1 MRKICLGVGGGV
13 GGGGVF
19 VPVLIMFAG
28 FTTKEAIPL
37 STVMIGCASVANFF
51 QLRLKKHPSA
61 ARPMI
66 DYNIALLMQP
76 TSMGGTILGVILN
89 QVLPEWVLLVLL
101 ICLIATT
108 IYRSSKKGLSMYSQE
123 TAKLNAAAPSS
134 PPASPPSPPPASPP
148 LSPDGEVELDTI
160 EKEPEKPDPPAP
172 AQAVEPTIEWMPWN
186 VLGALV
192 GILAL
197 VCLHSFIVG
206 GKSSK
211 ISPIGIQ
218 RCSGL
223 YWALFITIFPIL
235 GYIAYWAVQRAAR
248 IYEEY
253 VASGAQPVEGDV
265 SWTLQRAG
273 LVSGGS
279 VLAGI
284 MSSSLGIGGGMVL
297 GPIMLELGM
306 LPDVTAATSSF
317 MILFTAWSGVFQY
330 LVAKRVRLDYAIFFG
345 LCGIVSSVLGQTAL
359 DYMVKKHGRKSI
371 IVFTAIFIIS
381 LSAIL
386 LTYTSGR
393 SIYWN
398 IQAGADMGFRSYC

>member
-1 MRKICLGVGGGV
+1 
-13 GGGGVF
+13 
-19 VPVLIMFAG
+19 
-28 FTTKEAIPL
+28 
-37 STVMIGCASVANFF
+37 MIGCASIANFF
-51 QLRLKKHPSA
+51 QLRLKKHPIA

-76 TSMGGTILGVILN
+76 TSMGGTVLGVILN

-108 IYRSSKKGLSMYSQE
+108 IYRSGKKGLSMYNQE
-123 TAKLNAAAPSS
+123 TVKKNATAASSPPSS
-134 PPASPPSPPPASPP
+134 PAPPSPVSPP
-148 LSPDGEVELDTI
+148 GSPDGQVELDTI
-160 EKEPEKPDPPAP
+160 DTESEKPEAPAPTPAP
-172 AQAVEPTIEWMPWN
+172 AEPIIEWIPWN
-186 VLGALV
+186 VLGALF

-197 VCLHSFIVG
+197 VSLHSVVVG

-223 YWALFITIFPIL
+223 YWVLFITIFPIL
-235 GYIAYWAVQRAAR
+235 GYIAYWAVKRAAR
-248 IYEEY
+248 IYEET
-253 VASGAQPVEGDV
+253 VASGSPPVEGDV

-273 LVSGGS
+273 IVSGGC

-330 LVAKRVRLDYAIFFG
+330 LVAKRVLLDYAIFFG

-371 IVFTAIFIIS
+371 IVFTAVFIIS
-381 LSAIL
+381 VSAIL
-386 LTYTSGR
+386 LTFTSGR

-398 IQAGADMGFRSYC
+398 VQAGADMGFRSYC